1 MPSCSYC
8 GKTYRL
14 KCHVT
19 YHERRSCRLRPGEP
33 GAQQAGR
40 VSSLDTITAT
50 LIAQI
55 RAARQDDPAATAL
68 LGRRLHEVRNER
80 ALVVRGRV

>member
-8 GKTYRL
+8 GQSYRL
-14 KCHVT
+14 RCHVT

-33 GAQQAGR
+33 GARQAGR
-40 VSSLDTITAT
+40 VAGLDTVTAT
-50 LIAQI
+50 LIVRI
-55 RAARQDDPAATAL
+55 RAARAADPAATAL
-68 LGRRLHEVRNER
+68 LERRLHEVRHER